1 MIEARALHLDRPAF
15 WTETGDPKSWFRAL
29 QAIAEA
35 AQKTPQTGTPRTV
48 AERCLVG
55 VIAWRERP
63 ASSAPIAAVGVTL
76 LPGVGLV
83 ARDVEGRWDLTAEAR
98 ALLRHWKD
106 HAALGL
112 EQLAVALVRESLWLR
127 LLLLRLHQGDWELAH
142 WTGVRSGRAG
152 LKAGRSL
159 LLHSHADPDAWFD
172 GLAQQTSARWLARA
186 QCDGLDY
193 LPGVFTRKKGKDDL
207 SLAPLTAP
215 LHLLEIRRLAQSYG
229 PADAWANF
237 QQTSSAR
244 RRRHRRFT
252 DIINGKADMLGF
264 VAAREPPRSPSCS
277 RRSARIRGTT
287 RSRAGWTPSST
298 ARRRGGRWSWSMRSP
313 ARRATGGACTPTP
326 RASSCDGSSIQ
337 NSTASSTTHGPRW
350 RPTGNGHDD
359 RQGEAPVGRDGRLRL
374 PVDASDRRTG
384 AASSKHSVSSS
395 ISWMTGPR
403 RFAHV
408 VSVIAPWGI
417 GKSRLGYELVAQI
430 NDASRG
436 WWVRR
441 DRRAL
446 EEGLTVLR

>member
-15 WTETGDPKSWFRAL
+15 WTETGDPELWFRAL

-55 VIAWRERP
+55 VIAWRG
-63 ASSAPIAAVGVTL
+63 AAGLFGAYRRHGVTL

-215 LHLLEIRRLAQSYG
+215 LHLLESVGWLSHTGRLTLPGELAADLVGTTTPAQ
-229 PADAWANF
+229 AL
-237 QQTSSAR
+237 
-244 RRRHRRFT
+244 T
-252 DIINGKADMLGF
+252 DIINGKADMLEF
-264 VAAREPPRSPSCS
+264 VAAEPTLRELLATFGANPGDDAF
-277 RRSARIRGTT
+277 ARWMDALVDGAAERG
-287 RSRAGWTPSST
+287 AL
-298 ARRRGGRWSWSMRSP
+298 
-313 ARRATGGACTPTP
+313 
-326 RASSCDGSSIQ
+326 
-337 NSTASSTTHGPRW
+337 
-350 RPTGNGHDD
+350 
-359 RQGEAPVGRDGRLRL
+359 EL
-374 PVDASDRRTG
+374 VDAQPGQARHGRGLHADPSRKLVRWIVHPEFDGVFDNAWATLETDRERT
-384 AASSKHSVSSS
+384 
-395 ISWMTGPR
+395 R
-403 RFAHV
+403 
-408 VSVIAPWGI
+408 
-417 GKSRLGYELVAQI
+417 
-430 NDASRG
+430 
-436 WWVRR
+436 
-441 DRRAL
+441 
-446 EEGLTVLR
+446 